1 MKKLSLILPGAVAL
15 LMVAA
20 PFAVQAR
27 PSRLLAQQTPQQQPK
42 RERANRL
49 NLTDTQKQQ
58 IQAIREQTRNAIVN
72 EVLTPEQRNQYN
84 ATAQNGNKKGAFRN
98 LNLTEAQRTEIRN
111 RMQASRQRIE
121 REVLTQQQ
129 RDQLQQRRNQQGQR
143 RNRQGA

>member
-1 MKKLSLILPGAVAL
+1 MKKLSLILPGAIAI

-27 PSRLLAQQTPQQQPK
+27 PLGLLSQQTQQQPN
-42 RERANRL
+42 RDRANRL
-49 NLTDTQKQQ
+49 NLTDAQQ
-58 IQAIREQTRNAIVN
+58 QQAKAIREQTRNAIVN
-72 EVLTPEQRNQYN
+72 EVLNPQQREQYN
-84 ATAQNGNKKGAFRN
+84 AAKQRGEKVSWRS

-111 RMQASRQRIE
+111 RTRASRERIE

-129 RDQLQQRRNQQGQR
+129 RDQLQQRRNQQGQQ

>member
-1 MKKLSLILPGAVAL
+1 MRKLSLILPGAVAI

-27 PSRLLAQQTPQQQPK
+27 PSGLLAQQTQQQPK
-42 RERANRL
+42 RDRANRL
-49 NLTDTQKQQ
+49 NLTEAQKQQ
-58 IQAIREQTRNAIVN
+58 VQSIREQTRNAIVN
-72 EVLTPEQRNQYN
+72 EVLTAEQRNQYN
-84 ATAQNGNKKGAFRN
+84 AAVQSGNKKGAMRS

-143 RNRQGA
+143 GNRQGA

>member
-1 MKKLSLILPGAVAL
+1 MKKLSLILPGAVAI

-27 PSRLLAQQTPQQQPK
+27 PSGLLAQQTQQQPK
-42 RERANRL
+42 RDRANRL
-49 NLTDTQKQQ
+49 NLTDAQKQQ
-58 IQAIREQTRNAIVN
+58 AKAIREQTRNAIVN
-72 EVLTPEQRNQYN
+72 EVLNQDQRNQYN
-84 ATAQNGNKKGAFRN
+84 AAKQRGEKVSWRS

-111 RMQASRQRIE
+111 RMRVSREQIE

-129 RDQLQQRRNQQGQR
+129 RDQLQQRRNQQGQQ